1 MLQKLIPILLIL
13 LPTAAYVLWMAAT
26 ARRGRPVPAGPDADA
41 EQPAAASQS
50 LFADAPW
57 PWLIGGGLVL
67 AMAGFAWLAFQ
78 DGAPPGSVYVPA
90 RVVDGEVQPGF
101 FITPEDQAQAQAEA
115 RAAKEAAAEAAVQDD
130 DTETAPAAGDAA
142 PQ

>member
-13 LPTAAYVLWMAAT
+13 LPTVAYVLWMAAT
-26 ARRGRPVPAGPDADA
+26 ARRGRPAPAGPGAD
-41 EQPAAASQS
+41 EDQPEAAPQGLLAN
-50 LFADAPW
+50 APW
-57 PWLIGGGLVL
+57 PWLIGGGLLL

-101 FITPEDQAQAQAEA
+101 FITPEDQAQAEAEA
-115 RAAKEAAAEAAVQDD
+115 RAAKEAAAEAAAQDGD
-130 DTETAPAAGDAA
+130 LEAVPAEGAFA